1 MKKFLLPIAAVV
13 ILFSCKK
20 ANVIPKPDDLISKKK
35 MIDVL
40 YDLQLLN
47 AAKSSTPELIRENAL
62 LPEAYLYKK
71 HDIDSLQFAQSSLYY
86 ASKIEEIIAIYEEV
100 NQRLE
105 TKKTEL
111 DEERKAAAAA
121 GDSLRKIAKELKE
134 RIPVKEIDKE
144 DELPELKQASQ

>member
-1 MKKFLLPIAAVV
+1 MKKFLLPITVV
-13 ILFSCKK
+13 VVLFSCKK
-20 ANVIPKPDDLISKKK
+20 ANVIPKPDDLISEKK
-35 MIDVL
+35 MIEVL

-47 AAKSSTPELIRENAL
+47 AARSNTPELIEENDI

-86 ASKIEEIIAIYEEV
+86 ASKVEEMIAIYEEV

-111 DEERKAAAAA
+111 DEERKAAAAE

-134 RIPVKEIDKE
+134 RMPVKEIEKE
-144 DELPELKQASQ
+144 DELPELKQSSQ